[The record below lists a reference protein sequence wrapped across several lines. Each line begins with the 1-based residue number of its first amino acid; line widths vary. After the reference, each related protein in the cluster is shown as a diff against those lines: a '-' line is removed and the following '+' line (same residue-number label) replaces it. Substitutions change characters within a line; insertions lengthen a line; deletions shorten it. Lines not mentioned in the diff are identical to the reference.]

1 MSIENIHVK
10 QVYNKIANEFDNTR
24 YRPWTCVENFLD
36 NIPKNSK
43 IGDIGCGNG
52 KNMLYRNDCINLG
65 CDFSQNLVNICQK
78 KSLNVI
84 YGNILSIPFD
94 DESFDYTL
102 CIAVLHHLSSKEMR
116 KKSIEELLRITK
128 SNGKIL
134 ILVWAFEQEKD
145 SKRKFINQGNLID
158 WKDKKGNVLG
168 KRYYYVFKKNEL
180 ESLIPDNVSIEKS
193 FYEKSNWGVIL
204 KKRG

>member
-24 YRPWTCVENFLD
+24 YRPWSCVENFLD

-52 KNMLYRNDCINLG
+52 KNMLYRSDCINLG